1 MLWFSVTNNIIHT
14 TPPCQTLF
22 KYSGKFLKMKDL
34 SSRDEGQGCD
44 PEKGLLLSNSM
55 LKHLSTQ
62 SDLNQIEGKGG
73 I

>member
-1 MLWFSVTNNIIHT
+1 
-14 TPPCQTLF
+14 
-22 KYSGKFLKMKDL
+22 MKDL
-34 SSRDEGQGCD
+34 SCRDEGQGCD